1 MSHSSLLVR
10 APADFIDGRWV
21 DLPLAAGITSTNP
34 AAPDEVIW
42 QAAAEIAHVDLA
54 VAAGRRAF
62 PAWAALPG
70 AERHQY
76 LRRYQ
81 QIVRENLDR
90 IAGLICDESGKTM
103 AESRFEASALIGKVD
118 ITLDP
123 AGAWSRITDFE
134 VPVSATRRGIN
145 RFKPHGVMAVIGPF
159 NFPAH
164 LPNGHFIPALA
175 AGNTIV
181 FKPSDKTPA
190 VGQKVAEL
198 WEEAGL
204 PAGVF
209 NLVQGAAD
217 VASRLVSHD
226 DLDGVLF
233 TGSWPVGRRIL
244 EANLDRPGR
253 IIALEMGGN
262 NAAMV
267 MDDADLRQAVIE
279 CVRAGFAT
287 TGQRCTCTRRVIVH
301 ERVMDRFRRAFV
313 EAARS
318 LTIGPGRSEPAVF
331 MGPVINDAAVQAVL
345 EFQQRLAARGGKMLL
360 EARRIEAAAGAPMGQ
375 RARTG
380 ETFMLRPQG
389 GSASHPARTG
399 ETPMLRP
406 CGHFITP
413 GVIEVD
419 GSQHR
424 AGDAEH
430 DCEVFGPIVQLSA
443 CRDLDDAIRQAN
455 ATQYGLA
462 AAIFTKRAADA
473 ERFFREARAGC
484 INWNTGT
491 AGASSKLAF
500 GGLGRSGNHRP
511 AGAFSLDYCAYP
523 VATMVESSAQ
533 AEIPQGMIFED
544 AWIQ

>member
-1 MSHSSLLVR
+1 MDHFPLPRR

-21 DLPLAAGITSTNP
+21 DLAGPNGQDAHASHDGRDARSTAVITSVNP
-34 AAPDEVIW
+34 AAPDEIIW
-42 QAAAEIAHVDLA
+42 RGVPQVAHVDAA
-54 VAAGRRAF
+54 VAAARRAF
-62 PAWAALPG
+62 PAWAALPA
-70 AERHQY
+70 AERHQF

-81 QIVRENLDR
+81 QVVKSNLER
-90 IAGLICDESGKTM
+90 VAGLICEESGKTM
-103 AESRFEASALIGKVD
+103 AESRFEASALIAKVD

-164 LPNGHFIPALA
+164 LPNGHFVPALA

-190 VGQKVAEL
+190 VGQLIAEL
-198 WEEAGL
+198 WEEVGL
-204 PAGVF
+204 PPGVF

-217 VASRLVSHD
+217 VAARLVSHD
-226 DLDGVLF
+226 DLDGILF

-262 NAAMV
+262 NAAAV
-267 MDDADLRQAVIE
+267 MEDADLRQAVIE
-279 CVRAGFAT
+279 CVRAAFAT

-301 ERVMDRFRRAFV
+301 ERIIDRFRRAFV

-331 MGPVINDAAVQAVL
+331 MGPVINEQAVATVL
-345 EFQQRLAARGGKMLL
+345 DFQRRLVARGGKVLL
-360 EARRIEAAAGAPMGQ
+360 EAK
-375 RARTG
+375 RA
-380 ETFMLRPQG
+380 EG
-389 GSASHPARTG
+389 GSDAPSQRIARTG
-399 ETPMLRP
+399 ETPMLRSR
-406 CGHFITP
+406 GHFISP
-413 GVIEVD
+413 GIVEVD
-419 GSQHR
+419 GSQYR
-424 AGDAEH
+424 AGDGEH
-430 DCEVFGPIVQLSA
+430 DCEVFGPLVRLSA
-443 CRDLDDAIRQAN
+443 CRDLDDAIAQAN

-462 AAIFTKRAADA
+462 AAIFTQRTGDA
-473 ERFFREARAGC
+473 ERFLREVRAGC

-511 AGAFSLDYCAYP
+511 AGAFSVDYCAYP
-523 VATMVESSAQ
+523 VASMVESSAQ
-533 AEIPQGMIFED
+533 AEIPPGMAFDD
-544 AWIQ
+544 AWLK

>member
-1 MSHSSLLVR
+1 MPLPSSPRR
-10 APADFIDGRWV
+10 APADFIHGKWIDLAATDGR
-21 DLPLAAGITSTNP
+21 DAPSTALTSTNP
-34 AAPDEVIW
+34 AAPEEIIW
-42 QAAAEIAHVDLA
+42 QGAPDIAHVDAA
-54 VAAGRRAF
+54 VAAARRAF

-81 QIVRENLDR
+81 QVVRTNLDR

-103 AESRFEASALIGKVD
+103 AESRFEANALIGKVD

-123 AGAWSRITDFE
+123 AGAWSRITDFD
-134 VPVSATRRGIN
+134 VPVSATRKGIN

-190 VGQKVAEL
+190 VGQVIAEL
-198 WEEAGL
+198 WEEVGL
-204 PAGVF
+204 PPGVF

-217 VASRLVSHD
+217 VAASLVSHD
-226 DLDGVLF
+226 DLDSILF

-262 NAAMV
+262 NAAVV
-267 MDDADLRQAVIE
+267 MDDADLRQAVVE

-301 ERVMDRFRRAFV
+301 ERVIDQFRRAFI
-313 EAARS
+313 ETAKS
-318 LTIGPGRSEPAVF
+318 LTIGPGRAEPGVF
-331 MGPVINDAAVQAVL
+331 MGPVINEQTVEAVL
-345 EFQQRLAARGGKMLL
+345 EFQRRLTQRGGSVLL
-360 EARRIEAAAGAPMGQ
+360 EAKRID
-375 RARTG
+375 
-380 ETFMLRPQG
+380 RP
-389 GSASHPARTG
+389 
-399 ETPMLRP
+399 
-406 CGHFITP
+406 GHFVSP
-413 GVIEVD
+413 GIVEVD
-419 GSQHR
+419 GSQYR

-430 DCEVFGPIVQLSA
+430 DCEIFGPLVQLST
-443 CRDLDDAIRQAN
+443 CRDLNDAIAQAN
-455 ATQYGLA
+455 GTQYGLA
-462 AAIFTKRAADA
+462 AAIFTKRADDA
-473 ERFFREARAGC
+473 ERFFREVRAGC

-511 AGAFSLDYCAYP
+511 AGAFSVDYCAYP
-523 VATMVESSAQ
+523 VATMVESSGGADVP
-533 AEIPQGMIFED
+533 AGMTFDD
-544 AWIQ
+544 AWLSGASSPPA